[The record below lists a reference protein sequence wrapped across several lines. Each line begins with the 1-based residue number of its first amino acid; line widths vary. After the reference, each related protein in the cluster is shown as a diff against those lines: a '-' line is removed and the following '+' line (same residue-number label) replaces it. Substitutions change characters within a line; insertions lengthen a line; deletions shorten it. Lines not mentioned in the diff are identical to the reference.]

1 MRALAPYYEVVKPG
15 IVYGN
20 LMVAGAAFVFGSTSL
35 TTSGSGSSFEWGTLV
50 LTLAGLGFVIASAC
64 VFNNYA
70 DRFLDAHME
79 RTKHRALV
87 VGAIE
92 PRRALWY
99 GALLLVLGIVCLLGT
114 TPLALGAAL
123 GGFVSYVFLYTPL
136 KPRSPYAL
144 FVGAVAGAV
153 PPLVGYGAAA
163 GVFDVWAW
171 GLFVFLFAWQIWH
184 FVAIAKFR
192 HAEYTAAGVPLMVA
206 PPKNPEAAL
215 RARRIFFYSLWV
227 LLLVCAALVAE
238 YFVV

>member
-1 MRALAPYYEVVKPG
+1 MSSFRALAPYYEVTKPG

-20 LMVAGAAFVFGSTSL
+20 LMVAGAAFIFGSGRVIDCYTCAL
-35 TTSGSGSSFEWGTLV
+35 M
-50 LTLAGLGFVIASAC
+50 LAGLACVIASAC

-70 DRFLDAHME
+70 DRFLDVHME

-87 VGAIE
+87 VGTIR
-92 PRRALWY
+92 PRHALIY
-99 GALLLVLGIVCLLGT
+99 GGVLIVFGVVLLLWT
-114 TPLALGAAL
+114 TPIALGAAL

-171 GLFVFLFAWQIWH
+171 GLFVFLFVWQLFH

-192 HAEYTAAGVPLMVA
+192 HAEYTAAGVPLLVA
-206 PPKNPEAAL
+206 PPKNAEAAL

-227 LLLVCAALVAE
+227 LCLVCVGLILQRWMR
-238 YFVV
+238 